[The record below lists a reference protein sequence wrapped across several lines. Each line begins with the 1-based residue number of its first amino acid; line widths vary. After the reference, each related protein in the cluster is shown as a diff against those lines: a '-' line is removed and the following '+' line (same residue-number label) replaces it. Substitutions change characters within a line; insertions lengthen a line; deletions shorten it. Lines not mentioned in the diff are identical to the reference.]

1 MQENEH
7 SAPETLLAQ
16 VVSTG
21 DEVLSGAIIDAN
33 AAFIAEKLMETGLR
47 VTRHTTVG
55 DDADRLSELL
65 IEIGEHADIAVVT
78 GGLGPTVD
86 DITAE
91 AAAAAA
97 GVELAENPEALASIQ
112 AFFERYS
119 RTMNPSDAK
128 QALLPETAVPIINRS
143 GTAPGFRMT
152 IGRCT
157 VFFLPGVPREMKEM
171 MAEKVLPE
179 IESSHIPRDRRGV
192 FRERQVSLFGLPEAE
207 VNQRLAEP
215 SQAFDGVGLGMLA
228 RFPVIIVKL
237 FAWGRNAAE
246 IEVKIENAYMIVRE
260 TLGHWIISHTG
271 ETMEQA
277 LARLLTEQKATV
289 AVAESCTGGLISD
302 HLTDVSGSSA
312 YFVFSAVSYA
322 NEAKIAILNVS
333 PATIEAHGAVS
344 EETAREMAENI
355 RRMAGADYGLST
367 SGIAGPTGGTDD
379 KPVGTICVA
388 VAAPGRTT
396 SKRRVLPFRDRAAN
410 KEIFAH
416 LAMDMLRREILAQH
430 EDTGT

>member
-1 MQENEH
+1 MQANEH
-7 SAPETLLAQ
+7 NSPKTLLAQ
-16 VVSTG
+16 VISTG
-21 DEVLSGAIIDAN
+21 DEVLSGAIIDSN
-33 AAFIAEKLMETGLR
+33 AAFIAEKLMEQGLR

-65 IEIGEHADIAVVT
+65 TEIALHADIAVVT

-97 GVELAENPEALASIQ
+97 GVSLSENPEALASIQ
-112 AFFERYS
+112 AFFERFS
-119 RTMNPSDAK
+119 RAMNPSDAK
-128 QALLPETAVPIINRS
+128 QALLPETAAPIVNRS
-143 GTAPGFRMT
+143 GTAPGFRMKIGGCT
-152 IGRCT
+152 I
-157 VFFLPGVPREMKEM
+157 FFLPGVPREMKEM

-179 IESSHIPRDRRGV
+179 IESSIPPDRRGV

-215 SQAFDGVGLGMLA
+215 SRAFDGVGLGMLA

-237 FAWGRNAAE
+237 FAWGGDAGE
-246 IEVKIENAYMIVRE
+246 IDAKIEKAYAIVRE

-271 ETMEQA
+271 ESMEEA

-289 AVAESCTGGLISD
+289 AIAESCTGGLISD
-302 HLTDVSGSSA
+302 HLTNVSGSSA

-333 PATIEAHGAVS
+333 PDTIEAHGAVS

-355 RRMAGADYGLST
+355 RRMAGADYGLAT
-367 SGIAGPTGGTDD
+367 SGIAGPTGGTEE

-388 VAAPGRTT
+388 VAAAGRTT
-396 SKRRVLPFRDRAAN
+396 SNRRVLPFRDRAAN

-416 LAMDMLRREILAQH
+416 LAMDMLRRELLAQI
-430 EDTGT
+430 E